1 MISGMALDKALLAR
15 TASQMGFSDWISTRN
30 VEGALCDSESEL
42 RPTDNGVSPRGAGL
56 RCLPPQLRPHSPHLH
71 LPHLQLIS
79 GALCMSP
86 NQERPLTSS
95 KP

>member
-1 MISGMALDKALLAR
+1 MISGMALDEALFAR
-15 TASQMGFSDWISTRN
+15 AASQMGFPDWLSTRN
-30 VEGALCDSESEL
+30 VEGALCNSESEL
-42 RPTDNGVSPRGAGL
+42 RQTDNLVSPRDAGL

-71 LPHLQLIS
+71 FLHFQLIS